1 MNKFLVSAVITTYKR
16 KVEHLK
22 KAIESVLKQT
32 YDNIEILV
40 IDDNEKDSIYSVEIQ
55 NEIEWNER
63 LIYISCNGNKG
74 ACYARNLGIKN
85 AKGYYI
91 GFLDDD
97 DEWKK
102 DKIQMQVDAFSD
114 GVGLVSVRGTVYNC
128 DTNIQTP
135 YFANVPCKEYVTTS
149 DLLQQDYIG
158 STSQPLL
165 LKEALVRCGGFTV
178 GLPARQDYD
187 MWIRI
192 SKEYKIRC
200 LDEDL
205 FIYNRHSGDQITKH
219 PEKAMA
225 GYEYIYKTNKK
236 ELQELPSAKDD
247 ILSKIMWYAKQCS
260 WITYL
265 KYTLIRIPYQI
276 IKKSGNIYG
285 KRTGKNTQK

>member
-1 MNKFLVSAVITTYKR
+1 M
-16 KVEHLK
+16 
-22 KAIESVLKQT
+22 
-32 YDNIEILV
+32 V

-85 AKGYYI
+85 AKGHYI

-225 GYEYIYKTNKK
+225 RVMNTFIKQTKRNYKNYHPPKMI
-236 ELQELPSAKDD
+236 S
-247 ILSKIMWYAKQCS
+247 
-260 WITYL
+260 
-265 KYTLIRIPYQI
+265 
-276 IKKSGNIYG
+276 
-285 KRTGKNTQK
+285 